1 MSRAPDFK
9 PRKEPKQERSKDTV
23 DAVFEAMLDLVA
35 KKDLSDPTVQTI
47 ADRAGVSVGSVYQYF
62 PSKGALVSALL
73 RYHLKQRMKELDD
86 SLESARG
93 LAGEAAAIKL
103 VEGLVFEKRAKSK
116 LELAMVRYFAR
127 AGDVAALTEMD
138 EHMITSVRRYLESQ
152 GSNIRPANLDIASFV
167 ICNAL
172 RSAVLLSIVQKPER
186 LADPEFKAELVRLL
200 VGYLQPAHGAAVPQ
214 AQSE

>member
-1 MSRAPDFK
+1 MSRETDFS
-9 PRKEPKQERSKDTV
+9 PRRQPKQERSKDTV
-23 DAVFEAMLDLVA
+23 DAVFEAMIDLVA

-86 SLESARG
+86 SLAAAHG
-93 LAGEAAAIKL
+93 LTGAEAATKL

-116 LELAMVRYFAR
+116 LELAMVRFFAR

-138 EHMITSVRRYLESQ
+138 EHMIASVRRYLEAQ
-152 GSNIRPANLDIASFV
+152 GSHIRPVNLDIAAFV
-167 ICNAL
+167 ISNAL
-172 RSAVLLSIVQKPER
+172 RSAVLLSIVQNPER
-186 LADPEFKAELVRLL
+186 LADPEFKSELVRLL
-200 VGYLQPAHGAAVPQ
+200 VGYLQPAQP
-214 AQSE
+214 ET